1 MPLNSD
7 LVDKVSNCDRISIEV
22 LIHRIKEGDQRAFES
37 LINRYDNQILKIIRS
52 EIRNSNDVP
61 DVYQEVR
68 IAIWKGIGSVTRSG
82 LLDWGDSVKAW
93 VKKVAR
99 NKCAD
104 HGRSKQSREVPH
116 SEAEVAQFL
125 FGRSRDQFK
134 QEELCAKLDDAIA
147 ELPPIYREVVELYRD
162 GWKIDE
168 IAATKKPYAIHNR
181 NSSLISLIW
190 LIGCLNCEECSAQP
204 AVFTSTAIPLPVTTS
219 KL

>member
-7 LVDKVSNCDRISIEV
+7 LVGKVSNCDRISIEV

-68 IAIWKGIGSVTRSG
+68 IAIWKGIGSVTRFG

-104 HGRSKQSREVPH
+104 LRRSKQSREVPH

-125 FGRSRDQFK
+125 FGRSRDKFE
-134 QEELCAKLDDAIA
+134 QEELAAKLDDAIA
-147 ELPPIYREVVELYRD
+147 ELPLIYREVVELYRD

-168 IAATKKPYAIHNR
+168 IAATKK
-181 NSSLISLIW
+181 
-190 LIGCLNCEECSAQP
+190 
-204 AVFTSTAIPLPVTTS
+204 LPVGTVKWRLHEVWK
-219 KL
+219 KLRASFGIS